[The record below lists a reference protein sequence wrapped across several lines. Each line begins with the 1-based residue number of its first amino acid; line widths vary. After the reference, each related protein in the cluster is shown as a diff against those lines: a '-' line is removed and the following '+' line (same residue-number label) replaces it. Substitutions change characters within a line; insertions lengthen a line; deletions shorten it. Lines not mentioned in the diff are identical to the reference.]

1 MNINMVLFLLFLIL
15 IPILNIYKSKIKGL
29 IGEKT
34 VASILYLLDKSEYKI
49 INNIVLKY
57 GNYTTQIDHI
67 VISDFG
73 IFVIETKNYK
83 GWILGY
89 ENSEYWTQ
97 VIFRRKEKFYNPIRQ
112 NLSHIRAL
120 KNCLCEFTNIEYKS
134 IIAFSTNADIKVN
147 TTTDVVYSN
156 KLNPTIKKYSKINL
170 TQKEKEEIFQK
181 INEQNLYK
189 TYDKKQ
195 HIKSIKEKLKKEN
208 KKQ

>member
-120 KNCLCEFTNIEYKS
+120 KNCICEFPNIEYKS

-147 TTTDVVYSN
+147 TTTDVVYSH
-156 KLNPTIKKYSKINL
+156 KLIPTIKKYSKINL

-195 HIKSIKEKLKKEN
+195 HIKSIKKKLKKEN